1 MSTEPSVETTP
12 AKESTSSSA
21 TILVAILVL
30 FTIGLIAYIAFA
42 NVDTNPGP
50 NGGVRVES
58 PYGSPGSATANPPS
72 TPSAGNGD
80 GRNAGGNNGAGT
92 AGTDPGAAGRAPTEA
107 TSAPTESGGMAGTG
121 TPGGRA
127 TTESGERGGAA
138 STGALPGEGS
148 R

>member
-1 MSTEPSVETTP
+1 MSTDPSIETTP

-30 FTIGLIAYIAFA
+30 FAIGLIAYFAFA
-42 NVDTNPGP
+42 NIDTGP
-50 NGGVRVES
+50 SRRGGVQVES
-58 PYGSPGSATANPPS
+58 PYGSPGSTAPNPPQA
-72 TPSAGNGD
+72 PSARNGD
-80 GRNAGGNNGAGT
+80 GRNAGGTGEGSPGPAGT
-92 AGTDPGAAGRAPTEA
+92 GRAPSES
-107 TSAPTESGGMAGTG
+107 TSVPSESGGTAGTG

-127 TTESGERGGAA
+127 TTESGARGDAA